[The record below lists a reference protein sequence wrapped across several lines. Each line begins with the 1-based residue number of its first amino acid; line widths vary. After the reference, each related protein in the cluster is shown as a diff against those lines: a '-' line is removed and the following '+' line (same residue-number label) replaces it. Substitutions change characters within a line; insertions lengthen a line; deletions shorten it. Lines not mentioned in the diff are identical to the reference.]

1 MRRFKTSRYLPV
13 LILVFCGFI
22 VAACG
27 SSSGKLELTTFLQK
41 YESLINDFKMAY
53 DASDQQ
59 KKTQLAGEISAMMS
73 QWVEKRN
80 EMNDQVTP
88 QAMDELVKEYNR
100 ITSKFEDLNKTG

>member
-1 MRRFKTSRYLPV
+1 MRRFKTSRYLPILV
-13 LILVFCGFI
+13 LIFCGFV

-27 SSSGKLELTTFLQK
+27 SSSGKLEMTSFLEK
-41 YESLINDFKMAY
+41 YETLINDFKAAY

-59 KKTQLAGEISAMMS
+59 KKSQLAGEISAMMS
-73 QWVEKRN
+73 QWVDKRN

-100 ITSKFEDLNKTG
+100 ITSKFNDLNKTG

>member
-1 MRRFKTSRYLPV
+1 MRRFKTSRYLPI
-13 LILVFCGFI
+13 LILFFCGI
-22 VAACG
+22 LVTACG
-27 SSSGKLELTTFLQK
+27 SSTGKLELTNFLQK
-41 YESLINDFKMAY
+41 YESLINDFKAAY

-59 KKTQLAGEISAMMS
+59 KKSQLASEISVMMS

-100 ITSKFEDLNKTG
+100 ITTKFNDLNKTG